1 MGGDEFVVILP
12 GTSKA
17 TAENVCRR
25 IKENIAEHN
34 RQNPELPLN
43 ISLGWTT
50 TENKNEFADLY
61 KRADDNMY
69 REKMRKKCYN
79 KHEFKM
85 SGSPEAPP

>member
-1 MGGDEFVVILP
+1 
-12 GTSKA
+12 
-17 TAENVCRR
+17 
-25 IKENIAEHN
+25 
-34 RQNPELPLN
+34 
-43 ISLGWTT
+43 
-50 TENKNEFADLY
+50 LY